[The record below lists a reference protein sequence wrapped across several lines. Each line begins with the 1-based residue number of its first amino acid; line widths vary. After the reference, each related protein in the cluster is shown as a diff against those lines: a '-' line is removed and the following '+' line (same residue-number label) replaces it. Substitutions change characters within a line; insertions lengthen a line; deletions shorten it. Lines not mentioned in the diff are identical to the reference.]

1 MPVGHYTDLE
11 ASPTCGI
18 ATTEKLIGYY
28 DDPRYFLDPQR
39 VDAGILWFA
48 KGYAEYK
55 VPNYLFMDQTVQE
68 IEISMEIGSE
78 APSVNEKW
86 PSDISL

>member
-1 MPVGHYTDLE
+1 MGHYTDLA

-48 KGYAEYK
+48 KGYVEYK